1 MQDLF
6 NICENK
12 EENSINEIKKN
23 STAKTDDNI
32 ETKNA
37 LFDLKDSVYK
47 SIYAPSPEPNLNPEK
62 PKVTLQRKNNLL
74 NFKKDSNK
82 GNEDLSYIEPVA
94 LYIDD
99 YNKKLSEIIIQNY
112 ECKFIFDEIVE
123 KEFIGL
129 VHFSAKYFEFP
140 VFYVYKGTY
149 DESTRITTVTLKD
162 YRSFKIFSSNNK
174 I

>member
-1 MQDLF
+1 MKEKSDDEDAPTNNRISSKMQDLF

-37 LFDLKDSVYK
+37 LFDLKDSIYK
-47 SIYAPSPEPNLNPEK
+47 SIYAPSIEPNLNPEK

-74 NFKKDSNK
+74 NFKKDNIK

-99 YNKKLSEIIIQNY
+99 YNKKL
-112 ECKFIFDEIVE
+112 
-123 KEFIGL
+123 
-129 VHFSAKYFEFP
+129 
-140 VFYVYKGTY
+140 
-149 DESTRITTVTLKD
+149 
-162 YRSFKIFSSNNK
+162 
-174 I
+174 